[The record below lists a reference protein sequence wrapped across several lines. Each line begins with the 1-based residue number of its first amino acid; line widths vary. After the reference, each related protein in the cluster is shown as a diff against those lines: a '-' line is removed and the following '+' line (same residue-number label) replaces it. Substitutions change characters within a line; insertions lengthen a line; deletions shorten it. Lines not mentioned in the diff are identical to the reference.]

1 MITPDYE
8 VIVNAIL
15 NEDYHRQ
22 RRGETVEV
30 DISPVGLQE
39 YHLSKHSKNMNTI
52 ETFEFSNE
60 WLERH
65 PELYKF
71 LRQELDDWWGD
82 QTHDDP
88 EVFRN
93 WLDGNKIVVHPDSYL
108 GTLVEDL
115 LQTYRKRIT
124 ETWTCEECGKKIS
137 EKHPHGHA
145 DSIARVGIPDD
156 YPDGIPEDVDISS
169 LKYTKHIYCDRCWR
183 KLYLTPKPKGG
194 SVAPV

>member
-1 MITPDYE
+1 MITPDYD

-15 NEDYHRQ
+15 NEDDDD
-22 RRGETVEV
+22 TA
-30 DISPVGLQE
+30 PVGLQE
-39 YHLSKHSKNMNTI
+39 YYLSEHSKKMNTI
-52 ETFEFSNE
+52 ESFEFSNE
-60 WLERH
+60 WIERH

-71 LRQELDDWWGD
+71 LKEELDNWWGD

-124 ETWTCEECGKKIS
+124 ETWTCEECSKEIS
-137 EKHPHGHA
+137 EKHPRGHA

-156 YPDGIPEDVDISS
+156 YPDGIPEDADLSS
-169 LKYTKHIYCDRCWR
+169 IKYTNHIYCDRCWR
-183 KLYLTPKPKGG
+183 KLYLTPKPKRGNSG
-194 SVAPV
+194 PV

>member
-1 MITPDYE
+1 MTGLTESTVRRMVPNYD

-15 NEDYHRQ
+15 NEDFHQQ

-30 DISPVGLQE
+30 DTSPVGLQE
-39 YHLSKHSKNMNTI
+39 YYLSEHSKNLNTI
-52 ETFEFSNE
+52 ESFEFSNE

-65 PELYKF
+65 PELYKS
-71 LRQELDDWWGD
+71 LREELDDWWGD

-88 EVFRN
+88 DVFRN
-93 WLDGNKIVVHPDSYL
+93 WLDGNEIRVHPDSYL
-108 GTLVEDL
+108 ETLVEEL
-115 LQTYRKRIT
+115 LKTYRERIT

-137 EKHPHGHA
+137 EKHPTGHA

-156 YPDGIPEDVDISS
+156 YPDGIPEDVDHSE

-183 KLYLTPKPKGG
+183 KLY
-194 SVAPV
+194 